1 MPSPGETPDTDT
13 RLQIAERDATLARRE
28 AAAAN
33 ARLQAFMYGVSHD
46 LRAPLRAIDGFAGRL
61 AQELGGQPGGSA
73 GDAIARI
80 RGATARMGALVDGMV
95 EVARAGTAE
104 LRPSRVDLGMLADWC
119 VAELQD
125 AEPERE
131 VEATIQHGLEMV
143 GDERLLK
150 SMLAQ
155 LLGNAWRFSA
165 SRPKVVLA
173 VEGERDDDGLRLRI
187 RDHGIGFDPAYAGRL
202 FEPFQRLHGVDQGA
216 GHGLGLAI
224 AAQVAARHGG
234 TIEGHAVEGEGA
246 TFEVHLRD
254 LHIGEK
260 A

>member
-1 MPSPGETPDTDT
+1 MPPEGETPDTQA
-13 RLQIAERDATLARRE
+13 RLQAAERDAAAARRE
-28 AAAAN
+28 ADAAN

-61 AQELGGQPGGSA
+61 AQDLGPQASA
-73 GDAIARI
+73 TATDALGRI
-80 RGATARMGALVDGMV
+80 RAATTRMATLVDGMV
-95 EVARAGTAE
+95 EMARVGGVE
-104 LRPSRVDLGMLADWC
+104 LRPSRVDVSLLADWC

-125 AEPERE
+125 ADPQRT
-131 VEATIQHGLEMV
+131 VDAMIQPGLEMV

-150 SMLAQ
+150 SMLGQ

-165 SRPKVVLA
+165 KRDKVVLA
-173 VEGERDDDGLRLRI
+173 VEGERSGDGLLLRI
-187 RDHGIGFDPAYAGRL
+187 SDRGLGFDPAYAAKL
-202 FEPFQRLHGVDQGA
+202 FQPFQRLHGVDDGA

-234 TIEGHAVEGEGA
+234 DISASAVPGQGA

-254 LHIGEK
+254 LQAEEK